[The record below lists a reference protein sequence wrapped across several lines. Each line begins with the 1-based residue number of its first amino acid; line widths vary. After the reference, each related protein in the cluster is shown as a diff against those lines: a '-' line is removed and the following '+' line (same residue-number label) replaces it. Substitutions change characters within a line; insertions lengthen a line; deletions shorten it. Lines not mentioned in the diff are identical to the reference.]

1 MSGRDKADPSTGTH
15 RLVTGT
21 VMRWMLEKCRFWLV
35 GLALFFGLAAAAGAI
50 PASLPLRTPA
60 YDTALLCFFGMLL
73 IIHAGTVYY
82 ASLRPGELASVLVE
96 PGPPRPG
103 H

>member
-1 MSGRDKADPSTGTH
+1 MRANTELERWW
-15 RLVTGT
+15 RL
-21 VMRWMLEKCRFWLV
+21 EFWLV

-82 ASLRPGELASVLVE
+82 ASLRPGELASVLVLE